1 MHFLSEQWGSEFVS
15 WPKFLFHG
23 GRALNSPMARVPIV
37 GCTPPGLPLPA
48 RTSTARVAP
57 EVLERTWNSRVAAGA
72 VWPPSLEVPPL

>member
-1 MHFLSEQWGSEFVS
+1 
-15 WPKFLFHG
+15 
-23 GRALNSPMARVPIV
+23 MARVPIM